1 MQYVFGFVYRKFK
14 YDNSS
19 DEEELKT
26 PDSAP
31 SKRSKMQQF
40 KTKDKLRLIGSG
52 PKPKPLDIKAFKRKI
67 GEEAVV
73 QGTKLLMLMLF
84 KFISHY

>member
-1 MQYVFGFVYRKFK
+1 
-14 YDNSS
+14 
-19 DEEELKT
+19 
-26 PDSAP
+26 
-31 SKRSKMQQF
+31 MQQF